1 MESFKFINSSGKSIT
16 LDYTSDYIIESYDGL
31 TASEI
36 IPVSTRGYRQNGY
49 TRVNTNL
56 GSRYININFYI
67 YAESMVAF
75 YEKRRKLASVFN
87 PLLGEGTLIYTN
99 DYTSKSIRG
108 VVSVAPTPTNKM
120 GSLQLFNIEITC
132 DNPLW
137 FDNEESAVKMGD
149 FIGGLDYPL
158 VFRGAG
164 EKFAQKGDI
173 ANIKIVGD
181 IPSPIRA
188 EFRNESVNPVLTH
201 MNTGEF
207 IKVQTRIADE
217 EKLIINTAYGNKTVE
232 RIAADGTT
240 ENAYHLISLDS
251 SFFSLNVGDN
261 RLSFSGDAGTP
272 EVYLYWRN
280 YYVGV

>member
-1 MESFKFINSSGKSIT
+1 MESFKFINSNGKSIT

-36 IPVSTRGYRQNGY
+36 IPVSTRGYRQDGY

-56 GSRYININFYI
+56 GSRYININFYV
-67 YAESMVAF
+67 YAESMLAF
-75 YEKRRKLASVFN
+75 YEKRRKLVSVFN

-108 VVSVAPTPTNKM
+108 VVSVPPTPVTKM
-120 GSLQLFNIEITC
+120 GSLQSFNIEITC

-149 FIGGLDYPL
+149 FTGGLSYPL
-158 VFRGAG
+158 QFEGNG

-201 MNTGEF
+201 MNTGNF
-207 IKVQTRIADE
+207 IKVQTTTE
-217 EKLIINTAYGNKTVE
+217 H
-232 RIAADGTT
+232 IAADGTT
-240 ENAYHLISLDS
+240 ENAYHLITLDS
-251 SFFSLNVGDN
+251 SFFSLDVGDN